1 MACKVSLLRR
11 MPREVPLTSSMA
23 PLRASAWRCSGRVG
37 RFEAERGG
45 DFCACGRGAGA
56 GDGALDKIEDLL
68 LAISQFG
75 SD

>member
-1 MACKVSLLRR
+1 MACKVSLFRR

-23 PLRASAWRCSGRVG
+23 PLRARR
-37 RFEAERGG
+37 
-45 DFCACGRGAGA
+45 GRGAGA